1 MSLHTDKDL
10 ERLQNNKEVFE
21 RSPLEPLDAPVK
33 TIETGPLYRAVEE
46 VMPELSEAC
55 DEPAALSAALNDED
69 KLPVDRRDFMRLFSA
84 SAILASTAA
93 CVRRPTEFAIPYVN
107 QPIDQVPGKPV
118 HYATTCGECA
128 SGCGLVVKTREGRV
142 TKIEGNPQH
151 PLSQGATCA
160 LGQSSVQALFQPDR
174 RGTPLIRFGTN
185 RAGEAKWD
193 DVFERLGEALKGAKN
208 PAIMTGGS
216 TGNRNE
222 FFRQFLKQV
231 GGKPE
236 NLYIYES
243 QSLFSEMAAAHKAAF
258 GVDGIPRTEL
268 RNADLIVGVGSD
280 FLDLGISLV
289 YETKS
294 WSVGQAF
301 RQGTKGRFVQFESRM
316 TNTGSKASQR
326 YPIAPGDELALLL
339 ALCEALAKES
349 NKASGAELSE
359 INKIVSQQSQRISE
373 MKSRLKFDDAVFGA
387 LAKDLL
393 AKRSVVMAGGSGAT
407 DENSTLVQ
415 MAAIMANVMV
425 GAYGKTL
432 SFDKG
437 WMNSPVKPGDLARFF
452 KDAETIDALIVVD
465 VNPAFTLPAT
475 SGIKDVLKNIDTV
488 VSIQSMPC
496 ETDEYAT
503 FVLNGNN
510 YLESWGDEHTVAGF
524 WSLRQPTMRPATD
537 SRQAE
542 DIMLWTAAAMGK
554 PMGYR
559 EYREYLM
566 DKWKPVHKLIG
577 AEVDFDTFFKAVQ
590 RRGFVGKL
598 EERSMPKLGNVSA
611 AFKPAEVKPAG
622 LKIVA
627 HLDNH
632 LIDGRG
638 ADRPLLQEA
647 GDAMT
652 SIAWDTWVGINPNK
666 AKELGLRYN
675 DVVRVEGPAGS
686 VEASIYPFPG
696 LHPDTIAMPRGNGHA
711 KGVTRVTDGIGVDP
725 LIVLAA
731 ANDVVTGEFVTSGQ
745 SVKLVSLGRKHRL
758 AALQKSGELGNRT
771 DIVKTISLESARAN
785 EGKTRD
791 LDDVPDLYGNLYK
804 DVSYR
809 WGMSVDLDKCT
820 GCSACYVACSVENN
834 VPTVGRAEVLL
845 GREMHWIRTDRY
857 FAGSVDNPTVML
869 QPMLCQHCTHAPCE
883 AVCPVFATT
892 HDEEGIN
899 SQTYN
904 RCVGTRYCANACP
917 YKIRRFNWF
926 TYKWNIM
933 GENPLDRNPRAL
945 NPDVT
950 VRTRGVMEKCTFCI
964 QRIRDAKHAAK
975 ERGGQDAKVMDG
987 EIRVACEQACPSDAI
1002 VFGNLLD
1009 PQSRVAQLRR
1019 DNRAYLALGG
1029 DPDHHHYGLKTL
1041 PNVSYLSIVSHD
1053 GTVSDVMKGH
1063 GEDHGAGG
1071 DAHEHGTGGDAHGHG
1086 ADEHGHGHE

>member
-10 ERLQNNKEVFE
+10 ERLENNKEVIE

-33 TIETGPLYRAVEE
+33 AIENGPLYRAVEE

-55 DEPAALSAALNDED
+55 DEPAVLSESLNDDD

-84 SAILASTAA
+84 GAILASTA
-93 CVRRPTEFAIPYVN
+93 CVRRPTEKAIPYVT

-128 SGCGLVVKTREGRV
+128 SGCGFVVKTREGRV
-142 TKIEGNPQH
+142 VKIEGNPQH
-151 PLSQGATCA
+151 PLSQGSTCA
-160 LGQSSVQALFQPDR
+160 LGQSGVQALYHPDR
-174 RGTPLIRFGTN
+174 RATPLIRFGNN
-185 RAGEAKWD
+185 RAGEASWD
-193 DVFERLGEALKGAKN
+193 DVFERLAAVLKDAKN
-208 PAIMTGGS
+208 PAIMASGS

-222 FFRQFLKQV
+222 FFRQFLKNI

-236 NLYIYES
+236 SLYIYES
-243 QSLFSEMAAAHKAAF
+243 QTLFSELAAAHKAAF

-268 RNADLIVGVGSD
+268 RNADFIVGVGAE
-280 FLDLGISLV
+280 FLDVGISTV

-294 WSVGQAF
+294 WSAGQAF
-301 RQGTKGRFVQFESRM
+301 RHGAKGRMIQFESRL
-316 TNTGSKASQR
+316 TNTGAKASQR
-326 YPIAPGDELALLL
+326 YPIVPGDELAVLL

-349 NKASGAELSE
+349 GLKASAAEVAE
-359 INKIVSQQSQRISE
+359 INKVVSQQAQRISE
-373 MKSRLKFDDAVFGA
+373 MKSRLKFDDVIFSA

-393 AKRSVVMAGGSGAT
+393 TKRSIVMAGGSGAN

-415 MAAIMANVMV
+415 MAAIMANVMI

-452 KDAETIDALIVVD
+452 KDASGIDALIVVD
-465 VNPAFTLPAT
+465 TNPAFTLPAT
-475 SGIKDVLKNIDTV
+475 SGIKDVLKGIQTV

-524 WSLRQPTMRPATD
+524 WSLRQPSMRAFTN

-542 DIMLWTAAAMGK
+542 DILLWTAAAMNK

-559 EYREYLM
+559 EYRDFLM
-566 DKWKPVHKLIG
+566 EKWKPVHKLVG

-598 EERSMPKLGNVSA
+598 EERGMPKMGGVA
-611 AFKPAEVKPAG
+611 AQFKPSETKAAG
-622 LKIVA
+622 LKLVA
-627 HLDNH
+627 HLDNN

-675 DVVRVEGPAGS
+675 DVVRVEGPGGS
-686 VEASIYPFPG
+686 FEASIYPFPG
-696 LHPDTIAMPRGNGHA
+696 LHPDTIAVPRGNGHV
-711 KGVTRVTDGIGVDP
+711 KGISRATDGIGVDP
-725 LIVLAA
+725 LVALASVK
-731 ANDVVTGEFVTSGQ
+731 DVVTGDFSTSGQ
-745 SVKLVSLGRKHRL
+745 SVKLVSLGRKNRL
-758 AALQKSGELGNRT
+758 AAMQKSGDLGNRT
-771 DIVKTISLESARAN
+771 DIVKTISLAQARAG
-785 EGKTRD
+785 EGKTKD
-791 LDDVPDLYGNLYK
+791 LDAVPDLYGDLYK
-804 DVSYR
+804 DAAYR
-809 WGMSVDLDKCT
+809 WGMSIDLDKCT

-834 VPTVGRAEVLL
+834 VPTVGREQVLL

-926 TYKWNIM
+926 THKWNIM

-975 ERGGQDAKVMDG
+975 ERGGSNAKVMDG

-1002 VFGNLLD
+1002 IFGNLLD
-1009 PQSRVAQLRR
+1009 PQSRVSQLRR

-1029 DPDHHHYGLKTL
+1029 EPEHGHYGIKTL
-1041 PNVSYLSIVSHD
+1041 PNVSYLAIVSND
-1053 GTVSDVMKGH
+1053 GTETSAMKGH
-1063 GEDHGAGG
+1063 GEDQGAA
-1071 DAHEHGTGGDAHGHG
+1071 DPHGHG
-1086 ADEHGHGHE
+1086 GNESGQEHGHE